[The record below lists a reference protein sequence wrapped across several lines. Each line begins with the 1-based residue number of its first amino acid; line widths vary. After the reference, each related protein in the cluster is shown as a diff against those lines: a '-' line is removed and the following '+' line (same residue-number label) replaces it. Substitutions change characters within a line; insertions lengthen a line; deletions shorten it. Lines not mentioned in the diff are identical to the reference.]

1 MNGIIGMTGLLL
13 DLDLK
18 PKQRE
23 YAEIV
28 RNSADTL
35 LNIINDILDYSKI
48 KAGKIELEKID
59 FDLSAMIEEICQPL
73 ALKAQKAQEKG
84 LEFIYQITSVQ
95 LSGQSKVVFR

>member
-73 ALKAQKAQEKG
+73 ALKAQEKG